1 MNSSRIIVVDAKLSI
16 QRALLGRVTPN
27 LRAVA
32 LSVSDKEIQLRFY
45 FDGSVGDLEAEFTS
59 EVETEVMADYDS
71 SWTVEAA
78 CIRADIS
85 EQLND
90 GGVWVY
96 RRNEVTGL

>member
-1 MNSSRIIVVDAKLSI
+1 MNNSKQIVVDAKLSI

-27 LRAVA
+27 LRAVV

-45 FDGSVGDLEAEFTS
+45 FDGSVGDLETELAS
-59 EVETEVMADYDS
+59 EAETEVMADYDS
-71 SWTVEAA
+71 SWSVEAA

-85 EQLND
+85 DQLND

-96 RRNEVTGL
+96 QRNEFAGL

>member
-1 MNSSRIIVVDAKLSI
+1 MNSSKQIVVDAKLSI

-27 LRAVA
+27 LRAVV

-45 FDGSVGDLEAEFTS
+45 FDGSVGDLEIELAS
-59 EVETEVMADYDS
+59 EAETEVMADYDS
-71 SWTVEAA
+71 SWSVEAA
-78 CIRADIS
+78 CISADIS

-96 RRNEVTGL
+96 QRNEFAGL